1 MATSKKPARS
11 TPATKAAA
19 AKSPPTGRT
28 RTAGAGQPPAAKA
41 ASKKAAAS
49 KAATAQA
56 GELDKEIGKPSA
68 RRSGKADENWDL
80 RLGFLMHD
88 VSRLRRAVFDDFMRP
103 LGVTRSQWW
112 VLAYLSRHDGMIQ
125 SDLAAA
131 LDLGKAALGGL
142 IDRLEASSFIIRR
155 ADEVDRRA
163 KRVYL
168 APLGT
173 QVVKEMNVRSHEM
186 SERILDGLD
195 NVERYQLAD
204 MLNRVKQNLLGL
216 KHDSAAPADED

>member
-1 MATSKKPARS
+1 MAT
-11 TPATKAAA
+11 TK
-19 AKSPPTGRT
+19 SSVR
-28 RTAGAGQPPAAKA
+28 
-41 ASKKAAAS
+41 S
-49 KAATAQA
+49 KAATPTAVR
-56 GELDKEIGKPSA
+56 KSA
-68 RRSGKADENWDL
+68 RKRVETAATTEKMPARTASRRAVKADENWDL

-142 IDRLEASSFIIRR
+142 IDRLEASGFIVRR
-155 ADEVDRRA
+155 ADDVDRRA

-168 APLGT
+168 AQMGT

-186 SERILDGLD
+186 SERILEGLE
-195 NVERYQLAD
+195 NSERQQLAD
-204 MLNRVKQNLLGL
+204 MLNRVKQNLLAL
-216 KHDSAAPADED
+216 KNDTGNSLGDED